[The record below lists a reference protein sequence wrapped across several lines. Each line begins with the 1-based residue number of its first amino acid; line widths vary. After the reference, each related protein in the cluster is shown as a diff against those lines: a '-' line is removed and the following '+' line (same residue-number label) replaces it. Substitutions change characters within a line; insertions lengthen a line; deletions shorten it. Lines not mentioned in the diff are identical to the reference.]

1 MLINMFHR
9 PRNLS
14 TPAAHIILASPLNRL
29 FCPTALVRSL
39 PFPPFQQ
46 PLMPSDWPDL
56 PPENIPEH
64 FLTAEEES
72 PRLGTN
78 PASPSS
84 PGDSNVL
91 YEGWI
96 HSHGLV
102 DRQRPTFCF
111 RGEHEVCSW

>member
-1 MLINMFHR
+1 
-9 PRNLS
+9 
-14 TPAAHIILASPLNRL
+14 
-29 FCPTALVRSL
+29 
-39 PFPPFQQ
+39 
-46 PLMPSDWPDL
+46 MPSDWPDL
-56 PPENIPEH
+56 PPENNLEH
-64 FLTAEEES
+64 FLTTEEES

-78 PASPSS
+78 PIAPSS
-84 PGDSNVL
+84 PGDSNAL